1 MRRPYTTS
9 RPRLR
14 AVPSTVFTACSRLAA
29 VRSGIFRRAIS
40 STCWCVTCPTF
51 FFPGS
56 LEPFS
61 IPAARFKSTAAGGV
75 LVMKVKERSAYTVMI
90 TGMMRPA
97 CACVWALNVLQNSMM
112 LTPRWPRAGPTG
124 GLGFACPAGICSLI
138 SAMTFFA
145 MVCSGLLDLHEVELD
160 GGGAPEDADQHAQL
174 PLVRLHLFHHAV
186 EVLERAVD
194 HLHLLAL
201 LEEHLGLRLDRPLGH
216 LVRDLAHLGLGDVRD
231 GARVGRAAEEAGDL
245 GGRLDDVPGLVVELH
260 VDEDVAGE
268 ELARRGLLL
277 PLDQLDHL
285 LRRHQDLPE
294 QIRLAEPADTLLEGR
309 LHLVLVAGVRVHH
322 VPAPL
327 LLCRHDLSLSA
338 H

>member
-29 VRSGIFRRAIS
+29 VRSGILMRATS
-40 STCWCVTCPTF
+40 STCWRVTCPTVL
-51 FFPGS
+51 FPGS
-56 LEPFS
+56 AEPFS
-61 IPAARFKSTAAGGV
+61 IPAARFKSTAAGVV
-75 LVMKVKERSAYTVMI
+75 LVMKVKDRSAYTVMM

-97 CACVWALNVLQNSMM
+97 CACVWALNALQNSMM
-112 LTPRWPRAGPTG
+112 LTPRWPSAGPTG
-124 GLGFACPAGICSLI
+124 GLGFAAPAGTCSLI
-138 SAMTFFA
+138 SAMTFFMRA
-145 MVCSGLLDLHEVELD
+145 SRLLHLHEVELH

-174 PLVRLHLFHHAV
+174 PLVRLHLLDHAV
-186 EVLERAVD
+186 EVLEGAVD

-201 LEEHLGLRLDRPLGH
+201 LEEDLGLRLDRPLGH
-216 LVRDLAHLGLGDVRD
+216 LLRDLAHLGLGDGR
-231 GARVGRAAEEAGDL
+231 GRARIGRAAEEAGHL
-245 GGRLDDVPGLVVELH
+245 GRRLDDVPGRVVELPG
-260 VDEDVAGE
+260 DDDVAGE

-285 LRRHQDLPE
+285 LRRHQDLAE
-294 QIRLAEPADTLLEGR
+294 QIRLAEPADALLERR

-327 LLCRHDLSLSA
+327 ILSGHDGSLSA